1 MPGGGSHLLASTG
14 GSGPREARMKTLLK
28 VGAVVG
34 VLGAGSAMAQER
46 LESSAD
52 MRGLTF
58 LVGGGVEG
66 YTNALGSDINPGL
79 GYGVTVAI
87 KPTKVLGLELGYSG
101 ALNEFDQRVVTGARG
116 GPDLVRNGAH
126 VVATL
131 GLGAAPVQPYVLG
144 GVGLSRY
151 NVRAPTL
158 AFADD
163 TVGNIPVGGGL
174 RIHRGNFTADARLQY
189 SFLLDQQFAANVP
202 PGDVTIGDRNF
213 SSGGS
218 YAGTVNIGATW

>member
-1 MPGGGSHLLASTG
+1 
-14 GSGPREARMKTLLK
+14 MKTLLK

-58 LVGGGVEG
+58 LIGGGIEG
-66 YTNALGSDINPGL
+66 YTNSLGSDINPGL

-87 KPTKVLGLELGYSG
+87 KPTKVLGIELGYSG
-101 ALNEFDQRVVTGARG
+101 AINNFDRRVLTGSTS

-126 VVATL
+126 ALATL
-131 GLGAAPVQPYVLG
+131 GLGAAPLQPYVLG

-158 AFADD
+158 AFSDD
-163 TVGNIPVGGGL
+163 TVANVPVGGGL
-174 RIHRGNFTADARLQY
+174 RLHMGSFTADARVHY
-189 SFLLDQQFAANVP
+189 NFLLDQEFAANVP
-202 PGDVTIGDRNF
+202 PGDVTVGDRNF

-218 YAGTVNIGATW
+218 YAGTLNIGATW

>member
-1 MPGGGSHLLASTG
+1 
-14 GSGPREARMKTLLK
+14 MKTLLK

-58 LVGGGVEG
+58 LIGGGVEG
-66 YTNALGSDINPGL
+66 YTSALGSDINPGL

-87 KPTKVLGLELGYSG
+87 KPSKVLGIELGYSG
-101 ALNEFDQRVVTGARG
+101 AINNFDERVLTGSTS

-126 VVATL
+126 AVATL
-131 GLGAAPVQPYVLG
+131 GLGAAPLQPYVLG

-158 AFADD
+158 AFSDD
-163 TVGNIPVGGGL
+163 TVASVPVGGGL
-174 RIHRGNFTADARLQY
+174 RLHMGSFTADARVQY
-189 SFLLDQQFAANVP
+189 NFLIDQEFAANAP

-213 SSGGS
+213 NSGGS
-218 YAGTVNIGATW
+218 YAGTLNIGATW

>member
-1 MPGGGSHLLASTG
+1 
-14 GSGPREARMKTLLK
+14 MKTLLK
-28 VGAVVG
+28 AGAVVS
-34 VLGAGSAMAQER
+34 LMGAGSAMAQER
-46 LESSAD
+46 LESSAN

-66 YTNALGSDINPGL
+66 YTGALGSDINPGL

-87 KPTKVLGLELGYSG
+87 KPSKVLGIELGYSG
-101 ALNEFDQRVVTGARG
+101 ALNNFDSRVLTGSRS

-126 VVATL
+126 AVATL
-131 GLGAAPVQPYVLG
+131 GLGAAPLQPYVLG

-158 AFADD
+158 AFSDD
-163 TVGNIPVGGGL
+163 TVGNVPVGGGVRL
-174 RIHRGNFTADARLQY
+174 HMGSFTADARVQY
-189 SFLLDQQFAANVP
+189 NFLFDQQFAADVP